1 MKTNFLIG
9 GGSTATRWASAGA
22 PGTLRCDK
30 ISVETNGNSLEINEI
45 SEPQKDPKGESGESI
60 DNKQL
65 SANIFATYGNDS
77 FI

>member
-1 MKTNFLIG
+1 
-9 GGSTATRWASAGA
+9 
-22 PGTLRCDK
+22 
-30 ISVETNGNSLEINEI
+30 VETNGNSLEINEI
-45 SEPQKDPKGESGESI
+45 SESQKDPKGESGESI